1 MSYRERQQN
10 TIRLPSDLRY
20 ISLAKFSLAVDP
32 LSSANQKHKSAN
44 SYRVMTHDTDRWDQ
58 SNNMTKTM

>member
-32 LSSANQKHKSAN
+32 LSSSNLKHKSAN
-44 SYRVMTHDTDRWDQ
+44 SYRVMILTDGTNLITWQ
-58 SNNMTKTM
+58 KLC